1 MDNNLLLIL
10 AIAVVIFLILNFN
23 TKQEANSDVVDNF
36 VDDVVAEEEQEEAE
50 QEVAE
55 QLAQQ
60 LVKKPEPV
68 QEDEPVER
76 DNLAGFY
83 EDNLKGEGKDY
94 KVKNSSREQGNFAGY
109 DQGYTLGVNF
119 NDAEFKELN
128 NVPNDQKLISDDLL
142 PKDSKDWF
150 ETPTVGIEI
159 EEANLLANPE
169 FLIGVN
175 TVGSTRKRANL
186 DIRGNIPNPKIT
198 VSPWNNSSYDPD
210 NNMEGLCA

>member
-1 MDNNLLLIL
+1 MMDNNLLLIFP
-10 AIAVVIFLILNFN
+10 IAVVIFLILNFN
-23 TKQEANSDVVDNF
+23 TKKEETAAPAEHFEESEPVKPVQNIVSQVMDQVMQKPVPVAND
-36 VDDVVAEEEQEEAE
+36 
-50 QEVAE
+50 
-55 QLAQQ
+55 
-60 LVKKPEPV
+60 EPV
-68 QEDEPVER
+68 QRDE
-76 DNLAGFY
+76 LSGFY
-83 EDNLKGEGKDY
+83 EDNLKGEGKEY
-94 KVKNSSREQGNFAGY
+94 SIKSNSLQPAHLAGY
-109 DQGYTLGVNF
+109 DEGYTLGVNQ
-119 NDAEFKELN
+119 NDGEFKELN

-150 ETPTVGIEI
+150 ETPTVGIAI

-175 TVGSTRKRANL
+175 TVGSTRKNANL

>member
-1 MDNNLLLIL
+1 
-10 AIAVVIFLILNFN
+10 
-23 TKQEANSDVVDNF
+23 
-36 VDDVVAEEEQEEAE
+36 
-50 QEVAE
+50 
-55 QLAQQ
+55 
-60 LVKKPEPV
+60 
-68 QEDEPVER
+68 
-76 DNLAGFY
+76 
-83 EDNLKGEGKDY
+83 
-94 KVKNSSREQGNFAGY
+94 
-109 DQGYTLGVNF
+109 LGVNQ
-119 NDAEFKELN
+119 NDGEFKELN

-150 ETPTVGIEI
+150 ETPTVGIAI

-175 TVGSTRKRANL
+175 TVGSTRKNANL